1 MSLRFAL
8 LAALLEGDASGY
20 ELSKVFDV
28 SSANFWSSTP
38 QQLYRELDRLEADG
52 LVDVEVVPQ
61 DRRPTKKVLS
71 LNADGRAA
79 LAAYASAPARPPA
92 MRVDLLVKVQAA
104 DVAEVEA
111 LVASVAEFGAAS
123 QAKADLL
130 ERLRAR
136 MLDGRDAATYLA
148 EADRVGPF
156 LTLERGLAFERE
168 NVAWADRVRAVLR
181 ARAADDL

>member
-28 SSANFWSSTP
+28 SSAHFWSGTP
-38 QQLYRELDRLEADG
+38 QQLYRELDRLERDG

-61 DRRPTKKVLS
+61 ERRPTKKVLS
-71 LNADGRAA
+71 LNEAGRAA
-79 LAAYASAPARPPA
+79 LRAYASAPARA
-92 MRVDLLVKVQAA
+92 QAIRSDLMVKVQAA
-104 DVAEVEA
+104 DVAD
-111 LVASVAEFGAAS
+111 LD
-123 QAKADLL
+123 DLL
-130 ERLRAR
+130 ATVTQQADEFRAKLHLFERVRER
-136 MLDGRDAATYLA
+136 MLDGRDEEAYLR

-168 NVAWADRVRAVLR
+168 NLAWSERVIAVLTARR
-181 ARAADDL
+181 AR